1 MKKRTKAQIIA
12 DDMQARIE
20 EGEFDRNIR
29 LPTCKELTLQ
39 YHTSSRTIHATIEAL
54 KARGLVIANPG
65 RGIFL
70 K

>member
-20 EGEFDRNIR
+20 EGEFKKTIR
-29 LPTCKELTLQ
+29 LPTTRELSAQ
-39 YHTSSRTIHATIEAL
+39 YHTSSRTIRDTIEAL
-54 KARGLVIANPG
+54 KSRGLIIANPG
-65 RGIFL
+65 KGIFL